1 MPEVESVLKCEPLL
15 ESARKNWDE
24 QIEYQKR
31 MRKLWEYGKG
41 RNKK

>member
-1 MPEVESVLKCEPLL
+1 LL
-15 ESARKNWDE
+15 GSARKNWDE

-31 MRKLWEYGKG
+31 MTKLWEYRKG